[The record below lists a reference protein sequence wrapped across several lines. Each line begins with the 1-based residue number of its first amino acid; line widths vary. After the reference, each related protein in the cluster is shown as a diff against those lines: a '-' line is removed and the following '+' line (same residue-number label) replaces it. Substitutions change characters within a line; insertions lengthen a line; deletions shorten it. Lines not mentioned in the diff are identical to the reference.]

1 MENMETGLKAMEL
14 DANNNQK
21 GTAASLLAMLRIGTN
36 KPKKIVASVPT
47 GKGKSRIIASL
58 VSVALLTRFADK
70 IVVVFPSYILLKTDK
85 DVLERVTTLCKSQG
99 ASLVC
104 VVGLRGM
111 KYDKETLYI
120 VDECDYEVL
129 DQTNYIPS
137 SFNEMK
143 GMLGLTASS
152 AANEMDKVELTNKG
166 WKVIDP
172 KIKNTVDPA
181 HVETCSFEEF
191 LTKHP
196 DRAKLIFI
204 SNEEVNS
211 YQEQAKQHGLDCI
224 VNCSDLE
231 IIRKLAKHHCLVVTD
246 ELLMRGVDYRSKQ
259 GIDLFIG
266 RTAMNERSYLQ
277 CLGRVARCTD
287 VGDRFIK
294 PGLLRFKKTWESIT
308 ILSDQPNLKNNDK

>member
-1 MENMETGLKAMEL
+1 METDEK
-14 DANNNQK
+14 
-21 GTAASLLAMLRIGTN
+21 
-36 KPKKIVASVPT
+36 
-47 GKGKSRIIASL
+47 
-58 VSVALLTRFADK
+58 
-70 IVVVFPSYILLKTDK
+70 LLKK
-85 DVLERVTTLCKSQG
+85 VITLSEATG
-99 ASLVC
+99 ASLDC
-104 VVGLRGM
+104 VVGLDGM
-111 KYDKETLYI
+111 KYDKTTLYI

-129 DQTNYIPS
+129 DKNNYIPN

-143 GMLGLTASS
+143 GMIGLTASS
-152 AANEMDKVELTNKG
+152 AADDMDKVQLQGKD
-166 WKVIDP
+166 WHVIDP

-181 HVETCSFEEF
+181 KVETCSFEEF

-196 DRAKLIFI
+196 DRAKLIFAPD
-204 SNEEVNS
+204 EDVVY
-211 YQEQAKQHGLDCI
+211 YQKYALQQNWIYLK
-224 VNCSDLE
+224 NCQNLS
-231 IIRKLAKHHCLVVTD
+231 IIRNLHTNHCLVVTD

-294 PGLLRFKKTWESIT
+294 PDLPRFKKTWESIT

>member
-1 MENMETGLKAMEL
+1 METDEK
-14 DANNNQK
+14 
-21 GTAASLLAMLRIGTN
+21 
-36 KPKKIVASVPT
+36 
-47 GKGKSRIIASL
+47 
-58 VSVALLTRFADK
+58 
-70 IVVVFPSYILLKTDK
+70 LLKK
-85 DVLERVTTLCKSQG
+85 VITLSEATG
-99 ASLVC
+99 ASLDC
-104 VVGLRGM
+104 VVGLDGM
-111 KYDKETLYI
+111 KYDKTTLYI

-129 DQTNYIPS
+129 DKNNYIPN

-143 GMLGLTASS
+143 GMIGLTASS
-152 AANEMDKVELTNKG
+152 AADDMDKVQLQGKD
-166 WKVIDP
+166 WHVIDP

-181 HVETCSFEEF
+181 KVETCSFEDF

-294 PGLLRFKKTWESIT
+294 PGLLRFEKTWESIT